1 MFLKNTHIFTT
12 ESPFEKAFFDQW
24 QLDDRFFIPTKA
36 CKEVE
41 IKIQAENLVIV
52 TGHSGSG
59 KSAIIQ
65 HIALS
70 YRKQGWVVKPLIYVR
85 DFQDIYSSEEPLV
98 NKTFFVLNDP
108 FGKEAF
114 DEPLYRSWSKIE
126 DALKSCLKTVKL
138 LMSCR
143 KYVLTDDRVKG
154 LFSDT
159 PYIVDVSNDHCKLT
173 EDEKRRILNSHTFN
187 LNLSE
192 KECAEIVKVDTYFP
206 LLCKLYA
213 TKKTYQNEKVRF
225 FKKPVKVFQEEIRDF
240 KVRDKEKY
248 CALVLLVFFN
258 NDLDVDLLQE
268 TSCEK
273 KYTRAL
279 KLCGLNKYTPRSTI
293 GENLKSLKGFF
304 VKKVGNNYQ
313 FYHDFVMEVTT
324 LVFGTDYP
332 TETLEYAD
340 IGFLRRRV
348 RLKDGCD
355 PDKSFYIYVR
365 DTNTDQLGERL
376 FNELFGE
383 RILDVVLNPCL
394 ENEKIISVFKKLLKL
409 HPEKFNML
417 LETKSLYI
425 KKQDIIVSENF
436 SLSKLAFLGLKNEIS
451 PLFALI
457 VFGHTKISIYC
468 LEYLKQM
475 QTDLTDSYLFSAV
488 CCSGSI
494 DLFHTFFKNDVQ
506 NLLNEKWSFLNPIH
520 TLSAFH
526 QHEMMVEVIE
536 FDVDINLK
544 TDVDDDGDGWTP
556 LILAAGNNTKEHS
569 SEMWRNTTVELLL
582 RKGADINLC
591 NNSGVSPLYIA
602 SLNGYDKTVELLL
615 KYGPDINLAE
625 DYGESP
631 LFAASKYGHD
641 KIVELLII
649 NGADVNLCSDLEG
662 SPLSIATQNLS
673 IATQNGYAR
682 IVRLLIENNADVN
695 LCSID

>member
-1 MFLKNTHIFTT
+1 M
-12 ESPFEKAFFDQW
+12 
-24 QLDDRFFIPTKA
+24 
-36 CKEVE
+36 
-41 IKIQAENLVIV
+41 

-65 HIALS
+65 HIALN

-85 DFQDIYSSEEPLV
+85 DFQDVYSSGETLV
-98 NKTFFVLNDP
+98 NKTLFVLNDP
-108 FGKEAF
+108 FGKETF
-114 DEPLYRSWSKIE
+114 DETLYRSWSKIE
-126 DALKSCLKTVKL
+126 EALKSCLKTVKL

-154 LFSDT
+154 MFSDT
-159 PYIVDVSNDHCKLT
+159 PYIVDIGKDHCKLS
-173 EDEKRRILNSHTFN
+173 EYEKRRILNSHTSN

-192 KECAEIVKVDTYFP
+192 KDCAEIVKVDTYFP

-258 NDLDVDLLQE
+258 NALDVDLLQE
-268 TSCEK
+268 TSFEK
-273 KYTRAL
+273 KYERAL
-279 KLCGLNKYTPRSTI
+279 KLCGLNKNTPRSTI
-293 GENLKSLKGFF
+293 GESLKSLKGFF
-304 VKKVGNNYQ
+304 VKKTGDNYQ

-348 RLKDGCD
+348 RLKDSCD
-355 PDKSFYIYVR
+355 PDNSFYIYVR

-376 FNELFGE
+376 FNELFGK
-383 RILDVVLNPCL
+383 RLLDVVLNPCL

-409 HPEKFNML
+409 HPGKLNML

-425 KKQDIIVSENF
+425 KKQDIIVSKNF
-436 SLSKLAFLGLKNEIS
+436 SLSKLAFLGLKKEIS

-457 VFGHTKISIYC
+457 VFGHTKLSFYC
-468 LEYLKQM
+468 LENLKEM
-475 QTDLTDSYLFSAV
+475 KTDLTDTYFFSAV
-488 CCSGSI
+488 CCSGSL
-494 DLFHTFFKNDVQ
+494 DLFHTFFKNDAK

-526 QHEMMVEVIE
+526 QHEMLVELIE

-544 TDVDDDGDGWTP
+544 TDINDDEDGWTP
-556 LILAAGNNTKEHS
+556 LILAAGNNTEEHS
-569 SEMWRNTTVELLL
+569 SEMRRNKTVELLL
-582 RKGADINLC
+582 SKGANINLC
-591 NNSGVSPLYIA
+591 NNIGVSPLYIA
-602 SLNGYDKTVELLL
+602 SLNGYDSTVELLL
-615 KYGPDINLAE
+615 ECGPDINLAE

-641 KIVELLII
+641 RTVELLIN
-649 NGADVNLCSDLEG
+649 NGADINLCSDFGE
-662 SPLSIATQNLS
+662 SPLYIATH
-673 IATQNGYAR
+673 NGYAR
-682 IVRLLIENNADVN
+682 IVILLLENYANVD
-695 LCSID
+695 LCSIDEETSSQ